1 MIGRTFGIGMIGSDT
16 FFSCINTNSTQIS
29 IARTTV
35 TACHRS
41 QRCWFQRCWFQ
52 FRKTTKCFECDKVYI
67 NVNYR
72 RQTSINPENQ
82 RTNTEIVAILIW
94 FLGTCALPFLF
105 RWASTTCA
113 LWRTCM
119 FNTGTNRK
127 AMHSELVAAHV
138 ISRDFA
144 APWLYLCC
152 TCVTVYKMYWPS
164 ETKMAAHRFLSDFGV
179 SSLIFRIDWRQSIR
193 ILYAFVL
200 LTFCAIHL
208 EKFTCISHE

>member
-1 MIGRTFGIGMIGSDT
+1 MPSV
-16 FFSCINTNSTQIS
+16 STVLASLERQQS
-29 IARTTV
+29 VLNV
-35 TACHRS
+35 TKYI
-41 QRCWFQRCWFQ
+41 F
-52 FRKTTKCFECDKVYI
+52 YI
-67 NVNYR
+67 NVNYW

-113 LWRTCM
+113 LWRM

-127 AMHSELVAAHV
+127 AVRAQRTCRR
-138 ISRDFA
+138 SRDIA
-144 APWLYLCC
+144 VLCC
-152 TCVTVYKMYWPS
+152 ALALPVLNMRHSDKLYWPS
-164 ETKMAAHRFLSDFGV
+164 ETKMAAHRFLRIRWVSYRYNFGV
-179 SSLIFRIDWRQSIR
+179 SSLVFRIDWRQSIR

-208 EKFTCISHE
+208 EKFTGISHK

>member
-1 MIGRTFGIGMIGSDT
+1 MFWTW
-16 FFSCINTNSTQIS
+16 QS
-29 IARTTV
+29 IYT
-35 TACHRS
+35 
-41 QRCWFQRCWFQ
+41 
-52 FRKTTKCFECDKVYI
+52 

-82 RTNTEIVAILIW
+82 RTNTEIVAIWIW

-105 RWASTTCA
+105 RRASTTCA
-113 LWRTCM
+113 LWRM

-127 AMHSELVAAHV
+127 AVHSELVAHV

-144 APWLYLCC
+144 APWLYLCW
-152 TCVTVYKMYWPS
+152 TCVTCSVQAVLAQRN
-164 ETKMAAHRFLSDFGV
+164 KMAAHRFLRIRWVSLRDFCV

-200 LTFCAIHL
+200 LTFCAVYL
-208 EKFTCISHE
+208 EKFTCICHE

>member
-1 MIGRTFGIGMIGSDT
+1 MLRFLRKNRGSEDRKIGTAMIGRSLGIGSVI
-16 FFSCINTNSTQIS
+16 SCINTNSTQIS

-41 QRCWFQRCWFQ
+41 QRCWFQ
-52 FRKTTKCFECDKVYI
+52 FRKTTKCFERDKVYT

-113 LWRTCM
+113 LWHM

-127 AMHSELVAAHV
+127 AVHSELVAHV
-138 ISRDFA
+138 ISQDFA
-144 APWLYLCC
+144 APWLYLCW
-152 TCVTVYKMYWPS
+152 TCVTCSVQAVLAQRNKNGSAQVPKNQMSIATISLLVLWFSGLIDVNQS
-164 ETKMAAHRFLSDFGV
+164 E
-179 SSLIFRIDWRQSIR
+179 
-193 ILYAFVL
+193 
-200 LTFCAIHL
+200 FCMHL
-208 EKFTCISHE
+208 FC

>member
-1 MIGRTFGIGMIGSDT
+1 MLELRSWRKNQGSEDRDSHDRPIT
-16 FFSCINTNSTQIS
+16 RDRNDRKCINTNSTQIS

-35 TACHRS
+35 TACHQS
-41 QRCWFQRCWFQ
+41 QRCWFQ
-52 FRKTTKCFECDKVYI
+52 FRKTTKCFECDKAYI

-82 RTNTEIVAILIW
+82 RTNTEFVAILIW

-113 LWRTCM
+113 LWRM

-127 AMHSELVAAHV
+127 AVHSELVAAHV
-138 ISRDFA
+138 ISWDFA
-144 APWLYLCC
+144 APWLYLCW
-152 TCVTVYKMYWPS
+152 TCVTVY
-164 ETKMAAHRFLSDFGV
+164 
-179 SSLIFRIDWRQSIR
+179 RIDWRQSIR

-200 LTFCAIHL
+200 LTFCAIYL
-208 EKFTCISHE
+208 EKFTRSSTCISHE